1 MSENEVTRTKEAVDI
16 FVDDKKVHFDT
27 DDATGAQIMAA
38 AGVPA
43 DYSLYLRA
51 RGSNEPIAPT
61 ETVEL
66 KPGEHF
72 FTRPPANIS

>member
-1 MSENEVTRTKEAVDI
+1 
-16 FVDDKKVHFDT
+16 
-27 DDATGAQIMAA
+27 MAA